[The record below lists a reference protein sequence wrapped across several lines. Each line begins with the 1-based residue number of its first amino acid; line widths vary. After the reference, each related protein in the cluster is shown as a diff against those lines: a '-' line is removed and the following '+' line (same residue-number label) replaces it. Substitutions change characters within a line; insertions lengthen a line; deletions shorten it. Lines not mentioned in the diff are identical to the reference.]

1 MSCAFLFYI
10 TKSCYLVCHFLTQ
23 SQFEES
29 DMKLTLRLAIVLVE
43 YYFFLTPRPSGDLHP
58 QGSVGEE
65 FHGSKGTSC
74 LRNPLLEAEEGPV
87 EHLNHSVSG
96 WYQSVPS
103 WADSPDAQSSLP
115 QVQSS
120 RNMSGEK
127 WGEWRSNRAEWGDLA
142 LQLLC

>member
-1 MSCAFLFYI
+1 MCLFMLHYKELLFSLSFSY
-10 TKSCYLVCHFLTQ
+10 TKSIWRVRYEIDSLFGHDT
-23 SQFEES
+23 SG
-29 DMKLTLRLAIVLVE
+29 VLL
-43 YYFFLTPRPSGDLHP
+43 FLTPRPSGDLHP